1 MVSVKERTMSD
12 TVIIVLATA
21 LPTIGSVVVVGFGL
35 FYKVG
40 KKDGETAK
48 EIKNLTKEVAGVKTN
63 CSQQMGFMNGKITKV
78 HERVDKHLE
87 GHPVVQG

>member
-1 MVSVKERTMSD
+1 MSD
-12 TVIIVLATA
+12 VMIILATA

-48 EIKNLTKEVAGVKTN
+48 EIKNLTKEVSGVKTN
-63 CSQQMGFMNGKITKV
+63 CSQQMSAQNGKITGV
-78 HERVDKHLE
+78 HQRVDKHLE
-87 GHPVVQG
+87 GHRIA